1 VRPIVAHTCGLR
13 VVGEIDPR
21 TLAFGR
27 ALRAVRRRA
36 LLIVASVAI
45 GALAGYGVSRALPVE
60 YVATAQLYVAPASN
74 QNASFQDVVA
84 GANVARSF
92 VQLATTTAVLRPAMT
107 AQGWDDIEA
116 FRSRAS
122 ATQLRDASIIA
133 ISFRDT
139 DATRAAA
146 TANAIAQSFI
156 TQNHAVL
163 STIQRPAVGILEA
176 QIRSVETDI
185 AALDAQIRDL
195 QKRTVG
201 PGQSPS
207 PDNAALQVQIQQLDS
222 ARSLKQQT
230 LAQLLKTRDD
240 MDLAAARAES
250 TVTLYDPATAPDEPA
265 SPRVPLNVA
274 VGGMLGGVVGLVAV
288 ATVAYVRER
297 ITSLDAVGPSLGV
310 APLGEIPALAARP
323 KDGTRTLIMRDDVDS
338 SAAQSFRSLRASVLS
353 TTSDKQPAILLI
365 SSARAGEGKS
375 FVSANLALALAE
387 AGTTTI
393 LVDADLRNPSQHE
406 LFGVDRNAGLTDL
419 LEGSL
424 SAMDLPQGTVSGL
437 TVIPAGSPV
446 RNPAKLLTASR
457 LGPLL
462 RTLSERS
469 GGSVLVLDTSPLLSF
484 ADALAFASESTG
496 CVMIVDAKASQ
507 PTTVRRAIALLRR
520 VNALVIG
527 VVVNRVVATDDP
539 YPYVQVAAGP
549 RDPHARR

>member
-1 VRPIVAHTCGLR
+1 MRPIVAHTCRLR

-36 LLIVASVAI
+36 LLILVSVGI
-45 GALAGYGVSRALPVE
+45 GALAGYALSRALPVE

-116 FRSRAS
+116 FRSRTS

-156 TQNHAVL
+156 TQNRAVL

-185 AALDAQIRDL
+185 GALDAQIRDL
-195 QKRTVG
+195 QKRIV

-207 PDNAALQVQIQQLDS
+207 PDNAALQAQIQQLDG

-250 TVTLYDPATAPDEPA
+250 TVTLYDPATPPEQPA
-265 SPRVPLNVA
+265 SPRMPLNVA
-274 VGGMLGGVVGLVAV
+274 VGAMLGGVLGLVAV

-297 ITSLDAVGPSLGV
+297 ITSVDAVGPSLGV
-310 APLGEIPALAARP
+310 APLGEIPALADRP
-323 KDGTRTLIMRDDVDS
+323 KGGTSALVMRDDVDS

-353 TTSDKQPAILLI
+353 ATGDRQPAILLI

-375 FVSANLALALAE
+375 LVSANLALALAE
-387 AGTTTI
+387 GGTPTI
-393 LVDADLRNPSQHE
+393 LLDADLRNPSQHE
-406 LFGVDRNAGLTDL
+406 LFDLDRSAGLTDL
-419 LEGSL
+419 LDGSL
-424 SAMDLPQGTVSGL
+424 SAMELPPGPVSGL
-437 TVIPAGSPV
+437 TVITAGSPV
-446 RNPAKLLTASR
+446 RNPARLLTASR

-462 RTLSERS
+462 RTLSERN
-469 GGSVLVLDTSPLLSF
+469 GGSVLVLDTSPMLSF

-496 CVMIVDAKASQ
+496 CVMLVDAKTSQ
-507 PTTVRRAIALLRR
+507 PTAVRRAIALLRR
-520 VNALVIG
+520 VNTLVIG

-549 RDPHARR
+549 RDPRARR